1 MVEIFI
7 VGRKKNDMYFDI
19 KASGLNVQTVRCG
32 KNIRIERNTLIIGSR
47 IPSNITMDRI
57 LSIIN
62 GLSNEL
68 SDDCHDDSYNDDNR
82 RIRERDKYSITYIID
97 GKSYDILDLISTS
110 SSSSSS
116 SFDEDEDECEC
127 APLQRTPR
135 NIDDTGIS
143 SILMI
148 IAVVAIVLI
157 VAWALLYIGPRG

>member
-19 KASGLNVQTVRCG
+19 KASGLNVKTVRCG
-32 KNIRIERNTLIIGSR
+32 KNIRIERDTLIIGSS
-47 IPSNITMDRI
+47 IPSNITIGGI

-62 GLSNEL
+62 ELSNDHDNNVSS
-68 SDDCHDDSYNDDNR
+68 SDYDEDYNLK
-82 RIRERDKYSITYIID
+82 IRERHKYSVTYIVD
-97 GKSYDILDLISTS
+97 EKSYDILDLISS
-110 SSSSSS
+110 SSSSDDDCS
-116 SFDEDEDECEC
+116 C

-148 IAVVAIVLI
+148 IAAVIIVLI